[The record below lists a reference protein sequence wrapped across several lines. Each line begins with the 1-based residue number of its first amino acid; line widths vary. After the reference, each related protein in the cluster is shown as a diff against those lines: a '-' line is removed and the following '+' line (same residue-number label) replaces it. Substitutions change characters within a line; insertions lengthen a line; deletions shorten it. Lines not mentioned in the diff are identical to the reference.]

1 MMFCSISRLAL
12 FLVTMVCFPITL
24 MGQDDAASIV
34 GQAFIHVEVRSGW
47 DHDIILATSYLGE
60 GFDAILVAD
69 GDTLRT
75 KSDRAEGYG
84 RFSFSGIVAKQVT
97 LCIKPDKRSSVQ
109 PFTASFEL
117 MPGENILLIP
127 LQGPDYPEESMLQM
141 SKKPIVTTD
150 WDSWVY
156 HYPTDL
162 GGLGEKGFV
171 MTNLKDVPGVEYVY
185 NKRNGE
191 RTISAPQKVVRM
203 TEVNGAYIFGQTPSV
218 SP

>member
-1 MMFCSISRLAL
+1 
-12 FLVTMVCFPITL
+12 
-24 MGQDDAASIV
+24 
-34 GQAFIHVEVRSGW
+34 
-47 DHDIILATSYLGE
+47 
-60 GFDAILVAD
+60 
-69 GDTLRT
+69 
-75 KSDRAEGYG
+75 
-84 RFSFSGIVAKQVT
+84 
-97 LCIKPDKRSSVQ
+97 
-109 PFTASFEL
+109 

-191 RTISAPQKVVRM
+191 RTISAPKKVVHM
-203 TEVNGAYIFGQTPSV
+203 TEVNGAYLFGMNPSA

>member
-1 MMFCSISRLAL
+1 MTMILRLFPYNTKLL
-12 FLVTMVCFPITL
+12 FILFAGLCLPVTL
-24 MGQDDAASIV
+24 RGQDVAAQTFSIV
-34 GQAFIHVEVRSGW
+34 GQAFIPVEVRSGW
-47 DHDIILATSYLGE
+47 DHDIVLGTSYLGE

-75 KSDRAEGYG
+75 KSDRAKGYG

-97 LCIKPDKRSSVQ
+97 LCIKPDKRSQNQ
-109 PFTASFEL
+109 PFTVSFEL

-127 LQGPDYPEESMLQM
+127 LQGPDYPENSMLQV
-141 SKKPIVTTD
+141 SKEPIVTTD
-150 WDSWVY
+150 RDSWVY

-162 GGLGEKGFV
+162 GGLREKGFV

-191 RTISAPQKVVRM
+191 RTISAPPKGG
-203 TEVNGAYIFGQTPSV
+203 TYD
-218 SP
+218 